1 MVAGSTIIFNTATQA
16 QANDFA
22 GGTVV
27 FDGSI
32 KPVDISATD
41 VPGTVLTNEAVTL
54 TAGGHTLTFGAD
66 ELNASTLTFTGS
78 DGHLYTGTAAVD
90 TQTLLS
96 TADDQS
102 VAYGFA
108 GDDAFTVDATNT
120 GSWIVDGGAGNDTI
134 DFSAQTG
141 HDTGHYLFGGAG
153 DDTITGSAGNDHIYG
168 NALTS
173 VAGDADGNDI
183 ITLGDGNN
191 YVNGNA
197 GDDTIHGGA
206 GSNRIYGGAGN
217 DIVDV
222 TGAGSNHVN
231 GNKGDDHIDASAAT
245 GNNDLHGGAGNDV
258 ITSGTGHDTLSGD
271 LGDDHLIV
279 SGTAA
284 DHHLTVLTGGDG
296 ADTFD
301 FSAAGSAASVDI
313 NGTTVGAGTFGAHTF
328 YQEVTDF
335 TVGTDHLSI
344 DPLVTVDATHDVD
357 ALATNFANVSD
368 AHQAAV
374 TALTG
379 GDTVVAT
386 QVGADTYLFYSGGDE
401 VIKLDHTT
409 ASSIDYHSFA

>member
-1 MVAGSTIIFNTATQA
+1 MVATDTIIFNTGTQA

-22 GGTVV
+22 GGQVI
-27 FDGSI
+27 FDGGI
-32 KPVDISATD
+32 KPIDISVTD
-41 VPGTVLTNEAVTL
+41 TPGTILTNEAITL
-54 TAGGHTLTFGAD
+54 TAGGHSLTFGATALEGSD
-66 ELNASTLTFTGS
+66 ITFTGS
-78 DGHLYTGTAAVD
+78 DGQLVFGATGLADLNSAG
-90 TQTLLS
+90 
-96 TADDQS
+96 DDQS

-108 GDDAFTVDATNT
+108 GDDIITANGANT
-120 GSWIVDGGAGNDTI
+120 GSWVVDGGAGNDAI
-134 DFSAQTG
+134 DFSAQT
-141 HDTGHYLFGGAG
+141 DTTTGHYLFGGAG

-173 VAGDADGNDI
+173 VAGAADGNDI
-183 ITLGDGNN
+183 ITLGNGNN

-222 TGAGSNHVN
+222 TGVGSNHVN
-231 GNKGDDHIDASAAT
+231 GNKGDDTINAATAT

-279 SGTAA
+279 SGGAA

-301 FSAAGSAASVDI
+301 FSAAGAGTAVDI
-313 NGTTVGAGTFGAHTF
+313 AADGTAGAGTWGAHTF

-335 TVGTDHLSI
+335 TAGTDHLHLAAAFT
-344 DPLVTVDATHDVD
+344 PAAAANLVVSD
-357 ALATNFANVSD
+357 TNFASVST
-368 AHQAAV
+368 AHDAAV

-379 GDTVVAT
+379 GVVAVAT
-386 QVGADTYLFYSGGDE
+386 QVGDDTYLFYDAGNE

-409 ASSIDYHSFA
+409 ASSIDIHSFA